1 MKLELSI
8 NGRQMLVGNNNTTII
23 IIIIIISD
31 FCRFREGSK

>member
-8 NGRQMLVGNNNTTII
+8 NGREMLVGKNNTT